1 MVAFLVTCLTG
12 HPLLIRE
19 VSFAFWLVLALVAA
33 LSRDQPVAQ
42 GLEPVA
48 QGFSPVTTRCLLSAV
63 VICLAVSVPIRA
75 HQFIEHD
82 MDLARATIGF
92 SDWHF
97 DGAGIRYRTMTGSA
111 QFYVPGSTC
120 DMKLGLQVEAGGRRP
135 TTEVEIRVDG
145 HAGNRFEAV
154 TGSWRDARL
163 VFPGGSARRY
173 RKIELLT
180 VPDADIVLRT
190 ARPALADCHGNQ
202 L

>member
-33 LSRDQPVAQ
+33 LSL
-42 GLEPVA
+42 GEPPTGA
-48 QGFSPVTTRCLLSAV
+48 DHGRPLSRLFLPAV
-63 VICLAVSVPIRA
+63 GVCLAVSVPIRA

-82 MDLARATIGF
+82 MDLTRAAIGF

-97 DGAGIRYRTMTGSA
+97 DGAGIRYRAMTGSA
-111 QFYVPGSTC
+111 EFYVPGSTC

-154 TGSWRDARL
+154 TGSWRNARL
-163 VFPGGSARRY
+163 VFPYSSARRY

-190 ARPALADCHGNQ
+190 ARPALVDCHGNQ